1 MELVVS
7 ATQAVTLWEELTAKG
22 AQPCGLAARD
32 TLRLEAAMPL
42 YGHELNEEIDPFQA
56 GLSWTVKMDKGDF
69 LGREALVR
77 AARMPHSD
85 NASDWCW
92 KANVSLGEGAMV
104 CKEGREV
111 GRITSGTLSPTL
123 NQVIAM
129 AYVDSALT
137 TVGTTC
143 EVDIRGQKLPAR
155 VVSLPF
161 YHRANS

>member
-1 MELVVS
+1 M
-7 ATQAVTLWEELTAKG
+7 
-22 AQPCGLAARD
+22 
-32 TLRLEAAMPL
+32 
-42 YGHELNEEIDPFQA
+42 
-56 GLSWTVKMDKGDF
+56 
-69 LGREALVR
+69 
-77 AARMPHSD
+77 
-85 NASDWCW
+85 
-92 KANVSLGEGAMV
+92 

-161 YHRANS
+161 YHRCEFLRNPPFIPV